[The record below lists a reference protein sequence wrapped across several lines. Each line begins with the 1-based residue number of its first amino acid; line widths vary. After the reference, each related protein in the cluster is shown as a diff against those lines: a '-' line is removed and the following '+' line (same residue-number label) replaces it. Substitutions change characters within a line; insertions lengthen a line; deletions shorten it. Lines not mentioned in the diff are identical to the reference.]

1 MFSSDREPRFQHTG
15 THPDTERDNTH
26 EQQRSGGAGY
36 EKSGLDLT
44 SYAGV
49 MKGTKFGRMVIPRDP
64 ESSNLMLLLDWRAA
78 LNCACRTVKNNCRVA
93 TAAASA
99 ETLLY
104 GIRRPRPPST
114 LSRD

>member
-1 MFSSDREPRFQHTG
+1 MFSSNREPRFQHTG
-15 THPDTERDNTH
+15 THHDTERDNTH

-64 ESSNLMLLLDWRAA
+64 KQQFN
-78 LNCACRTVKNNCRVA
+78 VVA
-93 TAAASA
+93 GLA
-99 ETLLY
+99 
-104 GIRRPRPPST
+104 RRRHLPVAF
-114 LSRD
+114 LC

>member
-49 MKGTKFGRMVIPRDP
+49 MKGTKSGPMVIPA
-64 ESSNLMLLLDWRAA
+64 NGKAA
-78 LNCACRTVKNNCRVA
+78 
-93 TAAASA
+93 
-99 ETLLY
+99 
-104 GIRRPRPPST
+104 I
-114 LSRD
+114 